1 MFAHERISASRAD
14 TVTLRFL
21 SATGRYHLNR
31 LADRHTAVFHGIDYK
46 PTADIDDAVR
56 QFAGTD
62 LWVET
67 TGEFSEIPA

>member
-1 MFAHERISASRAD
+1 MFTSERISASRVD

-21 SATGRYHLNR
+21 SATGRYHLDR
-31 LADRHTAVFHGIDYK
+31 LADRHTAVSYRINYK

-62 LWVET
+62 LWVKT